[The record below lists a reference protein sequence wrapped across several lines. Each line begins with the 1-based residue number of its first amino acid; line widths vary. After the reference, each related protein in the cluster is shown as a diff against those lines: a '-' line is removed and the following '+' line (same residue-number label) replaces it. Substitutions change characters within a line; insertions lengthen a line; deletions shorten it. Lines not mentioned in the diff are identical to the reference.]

1 MVGKRLPRAEKQAQT
16 RGELIESG
24 ARVFARRG
32 FHAATVEEIAE
43 EAGYSHGAV
52 YSNFAGKEDLFLAV
66 YEQRVASRVREVAG
80 IIADTSIPMP
90 ERGRA
95 AGDQWME
102 RFASDVDGFLLNL
115 EFGTYAV
122 RNADLRREYGARVA
136 AMRIALARFLEQD
149 AAAGNIA
156 LPMPAEKL
164 ALVIRALGLGLAFEK
179 LSDPEGVPDEVFGE
193 FLALLFQLLAPAGA
207 HEQLTRK
214 TAKIK
219 RGGRNGRS

>member
-1 MVGKRLPRAEKQAQT
+1 MAGKRLPRAEAQAQT
-16 RGELIESG
+16 RAELIEAA

-52 YSNFAGKEDLFLAV
+52 YSNFEGKEDLFLAV
-66 YEQRVASRVREVAG
+66 YEQRVVHRVHEVAG

-102 RFASDVDGFLLNL
+102 RFAADIEGFLLNL
-115 EFGTYAV
+115 EFGVYAV
-122 RNADLRREYGARVA
+122 RSADLRREYGARVA
-136 AMRIALARFLEQD
+136 AMRVALTRFLERD
-149 AAAGNIA
+149 AAAGNIE
-156 LPMPAEKL
+156 LPMPAEEL

-179 LSDPEGVPDEVFGE
+179 LGDPAGVPDEVYGK
-193 FLALLFQLLAPAGA
+193 FLALLFDLLAPAGPK
-207 HEQLTRK
+207 QPK
-214 TAKIK
+214 TARTMKK
-219 RGGRNGRS
+219 GE